1 MIVWGFIRLYKR
13 VYGQNTHYMCV
24 CGQVCGLVCFQH
36 MCAAM
41 CASRWCVLPCVRPDD
56 DLGVLGVLGTFYE
69 DLQGEWMIL
78 ERIFVFYAWRS
89 EGSVQEWSKGGI
101 YRWSVRLGRCEDAN
115 KSVWPHTQVYGRTL
129 HVLECLARFW
139 FLHFKLT
146 LFNTPT
152 LIISHLECFIRL

>member
-24 CGQVCGLVCFQH
+24 CGQVCGLVCCQH
-36 MCAAM
+36 MCAAL
-41 CASRWCVLPCVRPDD
+41 CAAMFAARWCVLPCVRPDE

-89 EGSVQEWSKGGI
+89 EGRVQEWSKCGI
-101 YRWSVRLGRCEDAN
+101 YRWSVRLGGCEAAN
-115 KSVWPHTQVYGRTL
+115 KSVWPHTPCVGVFGP
-129 HVLECLARFW
+129 VLI
-139 FLHFKLT
+139 
-146 LFNTPT
+146 PT
-152 LIISHLECFIRL
+152 LRVNPF